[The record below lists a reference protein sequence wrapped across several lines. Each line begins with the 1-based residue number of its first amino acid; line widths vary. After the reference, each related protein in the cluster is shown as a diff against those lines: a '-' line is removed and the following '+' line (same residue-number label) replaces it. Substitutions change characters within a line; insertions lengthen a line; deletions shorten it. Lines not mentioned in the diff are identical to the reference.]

1 MKSLVIRKIGVNM
14 AINFTDEELDIIFDC
29 LDERRMC
36 SDNEEEIRLI
46 DSIYDKVFL
55 ETENGNS

>member
-29 LDERRMC
+29 LDERRMS
-36 SDNEEEIRLI
+36 SDNEEEILLI
-46 DSIYDKVFL
+46 DSIYKKIY
-55 ETENGNS
+55 EECENGNS

>member
-29 LDERRMC
+29 LDERRMS

-55 ETENGNS
+55 EAENGNS